1 MEQTYWHVV
10 TLISR
15 DGVVVKDVGE
25 LQRRWQTAEDVDY

>member
-1 MEQTYWHVV
+1 MEQTCWRVV

-15 DGVVVKDVGE
+15 RGVVVKSVGE